1 MGELPIVQPAQP
13 GQQVNK
19 RISVSAEVFG
29 RYNKKEEYQPYVVP
43 KSEEAKSKIKQ
54 RLLSAFMFK
63 ALGEE
68 ELTIVVDAM
77 EERKFDAGA
86 TVITQGEAGSVLFVV
101 EEGELDCH
109 KKLQPTVSPT
119 KPLTV
124 FVAQDAEATYL
135 KTYVPGE
142 AFGEL
147 ALLYNAPRAATIVA
161 KTACVLWQLD
171 RNTFNHIVK
180 DAAQTKRDKYED
192 FLSSVPILQSIDH
205 YERSKIA
212 DSIKELSFAAGT
224 EILTQ
229 GADGDDFYLI
239 ISGEAIATK
248 TMQPGAEP
256 VKVMDYRAG
265 DYFGERALLKS
276 EPRAANVVAQTDMK
290 VATIDRDS
298 FMRLL
303 GPLDTILQ
311 RNMDQ
316 YQQFATE

>member
-1 MGELPIVQPAQP
+1 M
-13 GQQVNK
+13 
-19 RISVSAEVFG
+19 
-29 RYNKKEEYQPYVVP
+29 
-43 KSEEAKSKIKQ
+43 
-54 RLLSAFMFK
+54 
-63 ALGEE
+63 
-68 ELTIVVDAM
+68 
-77 EERKFDAGA
+77 
-86 TVITQGEAGSVLFVV
+86 
-101 EEGELDCH
+101 
-109 KKLQPTVSPT
+109 
-119 KPLTV
+119 
-124 FVAQDAEATYL
+124 
-135 KTYVPGE
+135 
-142 AFGEL
+142 
-147 ALLYNAPRAATIVA
+147 
-161 KTACVLWQLD
+161 
-171 RNTFNHIVK
+171 
-180 DAAQTKRDKYED
+180 
-192 FLSSVPILQSIDH
+192 PILQSIDH

-248 TMQPGAEP
+248 AMQPGAEP